1 MIDYNPTEL
10 VNPNIY
16 YMNRCRQYLLPSVL
30 LLKSKDAFIEISKD
44 INAVTTTMNR
54 GVKAVY

>member
-30 LLKSKDAFIEISKD
+30 LLKSRDAFVEISKD

-54 GVKAVY
+54 RS